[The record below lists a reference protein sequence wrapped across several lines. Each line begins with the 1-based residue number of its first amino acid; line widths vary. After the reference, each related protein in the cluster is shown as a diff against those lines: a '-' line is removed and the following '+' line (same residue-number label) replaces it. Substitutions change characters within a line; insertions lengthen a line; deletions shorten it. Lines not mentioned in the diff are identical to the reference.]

1 MRSSTPIRY
10 RLGLNQPAGSPT
22 AKRLAE
28 MAEAIERDTDGG
40 FQLAVHPESRLG
52 PDPRM
57 FADLQAGKLEF
68 YLSGATLGRVAPTSA
83 LPLLPFAFSSS
94 RAVFAA
100 LDGALGDVIRGEL
113 AQAGLHAFRHSL
125 QNGFHH
131 ITTSNRAIETAAD
144 FAGLRIRS
152 PGGVIA
158 ADFFKTLGAEAGMVP
173 FSGMYDAL
181 KEKRFDG
188 QSDPLQ
194 VVQALKLDEVQTYLS
209 ITGHW
214 WSGFTLLA
222 HAAAW
227 SALPAD
233 IQWVVERN
241 VEAYAKR
248 QRGDIERVNDEGE
261 TVLTERG
268 MTVNRADTASIRNT
282 LGDFYARWKAKFDPA
297 TWRTLGAHADGLG

>member
-1 MRSSTPIRY
+1 
-10 RLGLNQPAGSPT
+10 
-22 AKRLAE
+22 
-28 MAEAIERDTDGG
+28 
-40 FQLAVHPESRLG
+40 
-52 PDPRM
+52 M

-68 YLSGATLGRVAPTSA
+68 YLSGATLGGVAPASA

-113 AQAGLHAFRHSL
+113 ATAGLHAFRHSL

-131 ITTSNRAIETAAD
+131 ITTSTRPITTAAD

-152 PGGVIA
+152 PGGAIA

-194 VVQALKLDEVQTYLS
+194 VVQALKLNEVQTYLS
-209 ITGHW
+209 MTGHW
-214 WSGFTLLA
+214 WSGFTLLG

-248 QRGDIERVNDEGE
+248 QRADVETINAEGE
-261 TVLTERG
+261 SVLAERG
-268 MTVNRADTASIRNT
+268 MTVNRADAASIRAK
-282 LGDFYARWKAKFDPA
+282 LGDFYARWKAKFGSA
-297 TWRTLGAHADGLG
+297 TWRTLEAHADELG